1 MKESSRDKMVA
12 ISKKIQ
18 LVMLEMNSLM
28 REDEELN
35 THFFKKDA
43 EEINRIYY
51 DFLHFIEDN
60 KKWIGMILLT
70 GTNKVTAVLRGL
82 KEKL

>member
-1 MKESSRDKMVA
+1 MVA

-60 KKWIGMILLT
+60 KK
-70 GTNKVTAVLRGL
+70 
-82 KEKL
+82 